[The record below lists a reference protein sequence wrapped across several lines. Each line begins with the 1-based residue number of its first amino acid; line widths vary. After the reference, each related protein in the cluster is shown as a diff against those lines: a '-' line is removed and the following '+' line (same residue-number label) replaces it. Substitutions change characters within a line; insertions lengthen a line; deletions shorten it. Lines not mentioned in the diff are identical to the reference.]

1 MHSENTLPPAPYTA
15 AQWAGWSTLM
25 LLALGVSGYTLW
37 LLLGGPR
44 PDFAAALF
52 ARHPWGALVHMVCS
66 PVALVAGAL
75 QVNRAIRTRHL
86 VLHRWLGR
94 LYVLAVLL
102 AGSSGLALAFGS
114 FGGPI
119 THWGFGLMAVLWL
132 TSTGLGWMAMRR
144 GQRKAHRDW
153 MLRSYALTLAAV
165 TLRIYVP
172 ASQIAGLPFEDAY
185 RVIAWLCWVP
195 NLLVV
200 EWLIRRRLDLAPR
213 RLERSPAAY
222 SQG

>member
-1 MHSENTLPPAPYTA
+1 MLLRPYGA
-15 AQWAGWSTLM
+15 AQWAGWSSLM

-37 LLLGGPR
+37 LLLGQPR

-52 ARHPWGALVHMVCS
+52 SRSPLGALVHMVSS
-66 PVALVAGAL
+66 PLALVVGAL
-75 QVNRAIRTRHL
+75 QVNRTLRTRHR

-132 TSTGLGWMAMRR
+132 ASTGLGFAAMRR
-144 GQRKAHRDW
+144 GATQAHRDW
-153 MLRSYALTLAAV
+153 MVRSYAITLAAV
-165 TLRIYVP
+165 TLRIYLPLTQV
-172 ASQIAGLPFEDAY
+172 AGLPFEDAY
-185 RVIAWLCWVP
+185 RAIAWLCWVP
-195 NLLVV
+195 NLLLA
-200 EWLIRRRLDLAPR
+200 EWLIRQWRRAPAV
-213 RLERSPAAY
+213 LVAH
-222 SQG
+222 G

>member
-1 MHSENTLPPAPYTA
+1 MRSDTAMAIAPGRYSA
-15 AQWAGWSTLM
+15 AQWTGWSTLM

-37 LLLGGPR
+37 LLLGSAR

-52 ARHPWGALVHMVCS
+52 ARHPVGALVHMVTS
-66 PVALVAGAL
+66 PLALVAGAL

-132 TSTGLGWMAMRR
+132 GSTGLGFMAMRR
-144 GQRKAHRDW
+144 GKRTLHREW
-153 MLRSYALTLAAV
+153 MMRSYAITLAAV

-172 ASQIAGLPFEDAY
+172 LTQIAGLPFEDAY
-185 RVIAWLCWVP
+185 RAIAWLCWVP
-195 NLLVV
+195 NLLLA
-200 EWLIRRRLDLAPR
+200 EWLIRRLR
-213 RLERSPAAY
+213 RTARP
-222 SQG
+222 

>member
-1 MHSENTLPPAPYTA
+1 MTIAPGHYSA
-15 AQWAGWSTLM
+15 AQWTGWSTLM

-37 LLLGGPR
+37 LLLGSAR

-52 ARHPWGALVHMVCS
+52 ARHPVGALVHMVCS

-75 QVNRAIRTRHL
+75 QVNRALRTRHGL
-86 VLHRWLGR
+86 LHRWLGR
-94 LYVLAVLL
+94 VHVLAVLL

-132 TSTGLGWMAMRR
+132 GSTGQGFMAMRR
-144 GQRKAHRDW
+144 GERTLHREW
-153 MLRSYALTLAAV
+153 MMRSYAITLAAV

-172 ASQIAGLPFEDAY
+172 LTQIAGLPFEDAY
-185 RVIAWLCWVP
+185 RAIAWLCWVP
-195 NLLVV
+195 NLLLA
-200 EWLIRRRLDLAPR
+200 EWLIRRLR
-213 RLERSPAAY
+213 RTTHS
-222 SQG
+222 

>member
-1 MHSENTLPPAPYTA
+1 MTIAPGHYSA
-15 AQWAGWSTLM
+15 AQWTGWSTLM

-37 LLLGGPR
+37 LLLGSAR

-52 ARHPWGALVHMVCS
+52 ARHPVGALVHMVCS
-66 PVALVAGAL
+66 PVALLAGAL

-94 LYVLAVLL
+94 VYVLAVLL
-102 AGSSGLALAFGS
+102 AGSSGLALSFGS

-132 TSTGLGWMAMRR
+132 GSTGLGFMAIRR
-144 GQRKAHRDW
+144 GERTLHREW
-153 MLRSYALTLAAV
+153 MMRSYALTLAAV

-172 ASQIAGLPFEDAY
+172 LTQIAGLPFEDAY
-185 RVIAWLCWVP
+185 RAIAWLCWVP
-195 NLLVV
+195 NLLLA
-200 EWLIRRRLDLAPR
+200 EWLIRRLR
-213 RLERSPAAY
+213 RTTHS
-222 SQG
+222 

>member
-1 MHSENTLPPAPYTA
+1 MRSETTLSPGHYGA
-15 AQWAGWSTLM
+15 AQWTGWSTLM

-37 LLLGGPR
+37 LLLGSAR

-52 ARHPWGALVHMVCS
+52 ARHPIGALVHMVCS
-66 PVALVAGAL
+66 PLALVAGAL
-75 QVNRAIRTRHL
+75 QVNRAIRTRHM

-132 TSTGLGWMAMRR
+132 GSTGLGFMAMRR
-144 GQRKAHRDW
+144 GERTLHREW
-153 MLRSYALTLAAV
+153 MMRSYAITLAAV

-172 ASQIAGLPFEDAY
+172 LTQIAGLPFEDAY
-185 RVIAWLCWVP
+185 RAIAWLCWVP
-195 NLLVV
+195 NLLLA
-200 EWLIRRRLDLAPR
+200 EWLIRRL
-213 RLERSPAAY
+213 RSTTHP
-222 SQG
+222 